1 MDEKNANITKRSHAY
16 KSYANTYSAKIL
28 NSFNSEL
35 QLKNTKSVI
44 KSKLIDLLSEL
55 RWFKFLTS
63 LVLEFE
69 KVENDDK
76 TIYNTFYLNSKAE
89 TVINESGNDDVFESI
104 YNTILLNIQESLGQS
119 IFFKLYSFSW

>member
-1 MDEKNANITKRSHAY
+1 M
-16 KSYANTYSAKIL
+16 
-28 NSFNSEL
+28 
-35 QLKNTKSVI
+35 
-44 KSKLIDLLSEL
+44 
-55 RWFKFLTS
+55 
-63 LVLEFE
+63 VLEFK

-89 TVINESGNDDVFESI
+89 TVIHESGNDDVFESI